1 MTTYSPSISFPLKWT
16 LCSKRKLS
24 MTSWDEKL
32 ISLDTDLH
40 LRIFFGTLASCSRV
54 GDDLYNVGYYSN
66 NSVNDIIIVQGLTSR
81 PGSARVHFL
90 SQHLWDSSSYCMY
103 VDITI
108 CTMCCSPVGAYIFLP
123 VKYIWRICCLW
134 YVAGGVDGQIIYI
147 IFNISLLTVWI
158 LVVFYSPDY
167 LVHHS
172 YTSLF
177 ELLRPVPPLI
187 TTFSH
192 HIQLSRLIIM
202 FGT

>member
-108 CTMCCSPVGAYIFLP
+108 CTMCCSPVGAYI
-123 VKYIWRICCLW
+123 
-134 YVAGGVDGQIIYI
+134 IISTSEVHMAHML
-147 IFNISLLTVWI
+147 SLVRGRGCGWTN
-158 LVVFYSPDY
+158 Y
-167 LVHHS
+167 L
-172 YTSLF
+172 YNF
-177 ELLRPVPPLI
+177 
-187 TTFSH
+187 
-192 HIQLSRLIIM
+192 
-202 FGT
+202 